1 MSFMPLLTI
10 AMAQVPAAEAGLA
23 SGIANVTMQVT
34 AAMGLAALSTISTNH
49 ATVLAAQGRPLAIA
63 LAGGYQLGFVLA
75 AACIAVAL
83 LVVLVVLRS
92 PAPAVQPVHARPEF
106 VAAEAEVA

>member
-1 MSFMPLLTI
+1 
-10 AMAQVPAAEAGLA
+10 
-23 SGIANVTMQVT
+23 MQVT
-34 AAMGLAALSTISTNH
+34 AAIGLAALSTIATNQ
-49 ATVLAAQGRPLAIA
+49 AAFLIAQGQPLASA

-92 PAPAVQPVHARPEF
+92 PARVAEQVHARPDY
-106 VAAEAEVA
+106 AIAEAEAA